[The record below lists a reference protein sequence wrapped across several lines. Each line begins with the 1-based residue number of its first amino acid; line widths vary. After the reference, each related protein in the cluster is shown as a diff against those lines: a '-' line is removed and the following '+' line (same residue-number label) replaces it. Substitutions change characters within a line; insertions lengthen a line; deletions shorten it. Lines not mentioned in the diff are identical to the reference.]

1 VSRRLLHPWI
11 VAALGAAVYLVVA
24 PPSADLAAQ
33 EYRADLGLTLWNNG
47 WFAGHHTPGYSVLFP
62 PLGGLLGVRLTGAL
76 AAVLAAALFT
86 ALARRHW
93 GEPTRTSEGLW
104 ADTALNPS
112 RSRRGDAAALWF
124 AAGTIAV
131 LLNGRMTFLLGVA
144 IGLGALLALAH
155 ERRLLAVALAA
166 LTTLASPVAGL
177 FAALAAVAWALAAPR
192 ERAPTGAVIAV
203 AALAPVAIMLVLF
216 PQGGSE
222 PFVASAFWPALAGSV
237 VIAALLPA
245 SERALRN
252 GAVLYALALVAAF
265 ALPTPLGGNA
275 TRLGALVAGPVVLG
289 GLLGRRSPVLVA
301 GLAVAFAYWPLY
313 PAVRDV
319 VRASGDPSLAAS
331 YHAPL
336 IAFLRGQGA
345 PGTFRVEIPFTEN
358 HWEARHVAST
368 IPLARGWERQ
378 LDRKFG
384 ALFYDG
390 SLDAARYR
398 RWLDERAVAF
408 VALPDVALDAA
419 GRAEARLIEAGLP
432 FLRPVWRNPHW
443 RVFAV
448 QRAAPLT
455 QGPAAARATATLSAT
470 GVNVRAARAGSVLV
484 RVHFTRWWRVTAG
497 RACVSEAPGGMTR
510 VRLAAA
516 GTVTL
521 RARLTGSSCRR

>member
-1 VSRRLLHPWI
+1 MWRRLLHPWV
-11 VAALGAAVYLVVA
+11 VAALGAAVYLIVA

-33 EYRADLGLTLWNNG
+33 EYRAELGLTLWNNG

-76 AAVLAAALFT
+76 AAVAAAGLF
-86 ALARRHW
+86 ARLARRHW
-93 GEPTRTSEGLW
+93 AE
-104 ADTALNPS
+104 
-112 RSRRGDAAALWF
+112 RGDAAAWWF
-124 AAGTIAV
+124 AAGTVAV

-155 ERRLLAVALAA
+155 ARTPIAIALAA

-177 FAALAAVAWALAAPR
+177 FVALAAVAWALAAPR
-192 ERAPTGAVIAV
+192 ERAPAGAGIAA

-222 PFVASAFWPALAGSV
+222 PFVPSAFWPALAGSLLL
-237 VIAALLPA
+237 AALLPA
-245 SERALRN
+245 PERALRN
-252 GAVLYALALVAAF
+252 GALLYALALVAAF
-265 ALPTPLGGNA
+265 ALSTPLGGNA
-275 TRLGALVAGPVVLG
+275 TRLGALVAGPVLLG
-289 GLLGRRSPVLVA
+289 ALLGRRSPVLIAV
-301 GLAVAFAYWPLY
+301 LAAAFAYWPLY

-319 VRASGDPSLAAS
+319 VRASGDPSIEAG

-336 IAFLRGQGA
+336 VEFLRTQG
-345 PGTFRVEIPFTEN
+345 PEHSFRVEIPFTEN
-358 HWEARHVAST
+358 HWEARHVAPR

-408 VALPDVALDAA
+408 VALPDVPLDAA
-419 GRAEARLIEAGLP
+419 GRDEQRLVEAGLR
-432 FLRPVWRNPHW
+432 FLRPVWRTAHW

-448 QRAAPLT
+448 ARPAPLA
-455 QGPAAARATATLSAT
+455 QGPAGARASATLSPA
-470 GVNVRAARAGSVLV
+470 GVTIRAARAGSVLV
-484 RVHFTRWWRVTAG
+484 RVHHTRWWRVTAG
-497 RACVSEAPGGMTR
+497 RGCVSEAPGGMTR
-510 VRLAAA
+510 VRLPVA
-516 GTVTL
+516 GTVEL
-521 RARLTGSSCRR
+521 RARLTGSRCRR